1 MSNSKQF
8 PSKWPRSLKPPF
20 GRPNKWYQSK
30 PWRHLERKQH
40 VDFIHRELRRQKEAN
55 MGSCIRQISQECKD
69 MLKKEMEG
77 IMQYNNKLNHSQP
90 SLNEQEKFKTYKCF
104 RCKQI
109 GHIVKFCP
117 EEKKESNKSDKMD
130 ILTIAKER
138 MENFKPTKPSVL
150 IQYPESIHIPTKFMI
165 KGTDHENW
173 DDIWYISD
181 QTDKHLCTKID
192 TFCNIKEEFSVTKL
206 KDQMKFLF
214 TYGIGDIYI
223 KDDGH
228 GYLVPGVHYAP
239 EVTLNILSMD
249 LLEKQGYEIKYDGN
263 RCSLTYMFNN
273 KEHQIFNEDRM
284 RTLHNQYLE
293 NYFGSLDD
301 GIDEGLIRI
310 KGSLYSTKVQTF
322 NDYVYFLNLVK
333 QDEIVDQE
341 WDYFRNRFNK
351 ALKWFYTN
359 YLETTLPGPIPPT
372 INGTQIHLFDLYKLV
387 ETLGGYLNVQFCQEF
402 DIIGEMM
409 GLPKGFGDEL
419 KRCYNQYLDVFTSY
433 FKTARAPRR
442 ECIRDFN
449 QADPNL
455 PSNNLEEGT
464 GAQPN
469 AGLKGKEKVEHFGV
483 KLEGTSS
490 KEDTPGKDPIPHSAR
505 NLNLQGMHSRYSI
518 PRMQE
523 EDDSGTDNTSKEF
536 KFTIITIKAYTL
548 REIVRKSRSKL
559 LLFYSCLCKLEHI
572 FCIILKAQRHVDK
585 GFKY

>member
-1 MSNSKQF
+1 HKVPTGSPFTKMAGVILAALHKWKVPV
-8 PSKWPRSLKPPF
+8 PSDPKLLHELDLSEYAKKGKYYYLGQGDFCESLAM
-20 GRPNKWYQSK
+20 
-30 PWRHLERKQH
+30 LEVKIKAFTILFM
-40 VDFIHRELRRQKEAN
+40 FIMGQTGHISTHRNVTVISVRISYVEKGIKEAK
-55 MGSCIRQISQECKD
+55 GSKHGFLHKANFSGMQRYV
-69 MLKKEMEG
+69 KKG
-77 IMQYNNKLNHSQP
+77 DGRNH
-90 SLNEQEKFKTYKCF
+90 
-104 RCKQI
+104 R
-109 GHIVKFCP
+109 
-117 EEKKESNKSDKMD
+117 
-130 ILTIAKER
+130 
-138 MENFKPTKPSVL
+138 
-150 IQYPESIHIPTKFMI
+150 
-165 KGTDHENW
+165 
-173 DDIWYISD
+173 
-181 QTDKHLCTKID
+181 
-192 TFCNIKEEFSVTKL
+192 
-206 KDQMKFLF
+206 
-214 TYGIGDIYI
+214 DIYI

-249 LLEKQGYEIKYDGN
+249 LLEKQG
-263 RCSLTYMFNN
+263 
-273 KEHQIFNEDRM
+273 M

-301 GIDEGLIRI
+301 GIDEGLIII
-310 KGSLYSTKVQTF
+310 KGSLYSTK
-322 NDYVYFLNLVK
+322 
-333 QDEIVDQE
+333 
-341 WDYFRNRFNK
+341 
-351 ALKWFYTN
+351 
-359 YLETTLPGPIPPT
+359 
-372 INGTQIHLFDLYKLV
+372 IHLFDLYKLV

-469 AGLKGKEKVEHFGV
+469 AGLEGKEKVEHFGV

-523 EDDSGTDNTSKEF
+523 EDDSGTDNTSEE
-536 KFTIITIKAYTL
+536 FTIIT
-548 REIVRKSRSKL
+548 
-559 LLFYSCLCKLEHI
+559 
-572 FCIILKAQRHVDK
+572 
-585 GFKY
+585 